1 MKYINYYQRLKNKDM
16 DIDKILERYNQE
28 DLTYNAKAKQAI
40 KEIVKETLRMAADNA
55 KVKTTTDVDID
66 GYPTTFSIVDKDS
79 ITNVINKIK
88 F

>member
-1 MKYINYYQRLKNKDM
+1 M
-16 DIDKILERYNQE
+16 DIDEILERHHIE
-28 DLTYNAKAKQAI
+28 SLTYKFRCKQAI
-40 KEIVKETLRMAADNA
+40 KEIVKETLRMAEDNA

-66 GYPTTFSIVDKDS
+66 GYPTTFSSVDKDS

>member
-1 MKYINYYQRLKNKDM
+1 MDINEILGLDKKAFDINYNDYQNWKCITPL
-16 DIDKILERYNQE
+16 Q
-28 DLTYNAKAKQAI
+28 AKEAI

>member
-1 MKYINYYQRLKNKDM
+1 MDINEILGLDKKAFDINYNDYQDWKCITPL
-16 DIDKILERYNQE
+16 Q
-28 DLTYNAKAKQAI
+28 AKEAI

>member
-1 MKYINYYQRLKNKDM
+1 
-16 DIDKILERYNQE
+16 
-28 DLTYNAKAKQAI
+28 
-40 KEIVKETLRMAADNA
+40 MAADNA

-79 ITNVINKIK
+79 ITNVYNKIK

>member
-1 MKYINYYQRLKNKDM
+1 MDINEILGLDKKAFDINYNDYQNWKCITPL
-16 DIDKILERYNQE
+16 Q
-28 DLTYNAKAKQAI
+28 AKEAI

-79 ITNVINKIK
+79 ITNVYNKIK